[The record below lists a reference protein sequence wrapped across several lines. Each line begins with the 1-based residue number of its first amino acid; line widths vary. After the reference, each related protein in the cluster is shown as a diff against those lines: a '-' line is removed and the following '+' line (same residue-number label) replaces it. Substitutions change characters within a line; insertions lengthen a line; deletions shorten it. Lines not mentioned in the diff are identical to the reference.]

1 MKDNCYYTL
10 LILERLN
17 NAVLIDFTL
26 IKPLEVT
33 LALIQVAKLFP
44 LLD

>member
-1 MKDNCYYTL
+1 MLLTL
-10 LILERLN
+10 KQLN
-17 NAVLIDFTL
+17 NAILINLTL

-33 LALIQVAKLFP
+33 LALIQVAKPLP

>member
-1 MKDNCYYTL
+1 ML

-17 NAVLIDFTL
+17 NAILINLTL
-26 IKPLEVT
+26 IEPLKVT
-33 LALIQVAKLFP
+33 LALIQVVELLP